1 MVRYILG
8 AIGLLRRMFRRGY
21 RNAVERVE
29 IFFQLTYEKLKYRGK
44 KTKWIWKSV
53 KLTKEQKRAIDKF
66 YKENYGKKIS
76 YIYHRLIKGFTGN
89 FDEKIIPEMLYATYF
104 ERFKTDMS
112 YSNVFTNKNTLAIF
126 AKGLNVKMPQN
137 ILVANKGRF
146 FDGEF
151 NTVSAQAAESLLA
164 NAGKVFM
171 KVTTESCGGKGC
183 RIAEFADGVDV
194 ISGMT
199 VAQTIATLGA
209 DFCVQDVLVC
219 HESIR
224 RLYPHSAN
232 TMRIITY
239 ILDGEVYHC
248 PVIIRLGQGGS
259 VTDNASAGGMFIALD
274 DDGTLHKTAFTE
286 YNKSFT
292 VHPDTGVVFEGQKI
306 EHVDKAIA
314 TAERLQLAIPQ
325 VGVVNWDFTIDEAG
339 EPVLIEANMKNE
351 VQAGSIWLPQM
362 AHGTGAFGENT
373 AKVLQYIRRTKKMSY
388 SKRKDSAM

>member
-1 MVRYILG
+1 MVRYILA

-29 IFFQLTYEKLKYRGK
+29 IFFQLTYEKVKYRGK

-76 YIYHRLIKGFTGN
+76 YTYHRLIAAFSGN
-89 FDEKIIPEMLYATYF
+89 FDEKVIPEMLYATYF

-112 YSNVFTNKNTLAIF
+112 YSNVLTNKNMLAIF
-126 AKGLNVKMPQN
+126 ARGLNVKMPQN
-137 ILVANKGRF
+137 IVICNNKRYY
-146 FDGEF
+146 DHDF
-151 NTVSAQAAESLLA
+151 NAITQAEAEALLH

-171 KVTTESCGGKGC
+171 KIAKESCGGKNC
-183 RIAEFADGVDV
+183 AIANFVDGVDV
-194 ISGMT
+194 NTNRT
-199 VAQTIATLGA
+199 VAQTVSSLGG
-209 DFCVQDVLVC
+209 DFSIQEILVC

-224 RLYPHSAN
+224 RIYPHSAN
-232 TMRIITY
+232 TLRIITY
-239 ILDGEVYHC
+239 LLDGQVYHC

-259 VTDNASAGGMFIALD
+259 FTDNASAGGIFIALD
-274 DDGTLHKTAFTE
+274 DDGTMHRSAFTE
-286 YNKSFT
+286 YRKEFT
-292 VHPDTGVVFEGQKI
+292 EHPDTGVVFEGQKI
-306 EHVDKAIA
+306 QHLDKAIA

-325 VGVVNWDFTIDEAG
+325 VGVINWDFTIDEAG
-339 EPVLIEANMKNE
+339 EPVLIEANMKND

-373 AKVLQYIRRTKKMSY
+373 AKVLQYIRRAKKMSY